1 MRAVSASLFAGA
13 IKHHNGLGPGEY
25 AAILERGE
33 RVMTRSQAR
42 RTDAVMRGLSE
53 AREAGGGNGGG
64 IVINNYGSAQVS
76 AKRDSSGVTIV
87 EVMDAINARGA
98 SQAMRGRGAWAG
110 MVDNSTVAAGR
121 VG

>member
-1 MRAVSASLFAGA
+1 
-13 IKHHNGLGPGEY
+13 
-25 AAILERGE
+25 
-33 RVMTRSQAR
+33 MTRSQAR

-53 AREAGGGNGGG
+53 AREAGGSSSGG

-76 AKRDSSGVTIV
+76 AKRDASGVTIV
-87 EVMDAINARGA
+87 EVIDAINARGA
-98 SQAMRGRGAWAG
+98 AQAMRGRGAWAG